1 MKNEFFED
9 LQVIMVDRIN
19 AAEIKDSDYKNALQ
33 AESEIFENLMAQLDK
48 PQQKLLEQF
57 YVLSGA
63 TTAVCERIS
72 YRQGVEDL
80 SAMLFN
86 DTI

>member
-19 AAEIKDSDYKNALQ
+19 AAELKDSDYKNALQ
-33 AESEIFENLMAQLDK
+33 AESTAYENLMLQLDE
-48 PQQKLLEQF
+48 PQKKLFEDF
-57 YVLSGA
+57 YVLSGE
-63 TTAVCERIS
+63 TTAICEKIS
-72 YRQGVEDL
+72 YRQGIEDL

-86 DTI
+86 ETT